1 MVFFSLAFWARAS
14 ACSSSGRSAKK
25 LTTSVSGFTAS
36 VDVMLDKAA
45 FVVGTSMRPETLA
58 ASFHAT
64 GKRLTALHWSLGWPH
79 HWPGWECLWGQRVVP
94 LRVSSARIGLLLHP
108 WHSVPLLSM
117 ASLDAITLGVD
128 HLTIN
133 RRCAALRFPLYFV
146 CQGWISCYQFF
157 LSLLTEP
164 VLQEPRR

>member
-1 MVFFSLAFWARAS
+1 MAFWARAS
-14 ACSSSGRSAKK
+14 ACTSSGRSAKK

-58 ASFHAT
+58 ASFHTT

-79 HWPGWECLWGQRVVP
+79 HWPGWECLWGQRVVL

-128 HLTIN
+128 HLAIN
-133 RRCAALRFPLYFV
+133 RRCAAYMP
-146 CQGWISCYQFF
+146 S
-157 LSLLTEP
+157 LSLRPGSGRSESKVAPGRLPMTASECSTP
-164 VLQEPRR
+164 TTPP